1 MTPNEGH
8 ADGGS
13 ASQQAPD
20 ADESDLAALRDR
32 VDELDAAVQAIR
44 GLLGEVRTVD
54 RDVERRADLALAR
67 TDRLRDRLDAV
78 ATAVDNDRADAGA
91 VDGEPNGGDT
101 AAVGEGPGAVEVDS
115 ERDAR
120 EDRHEDVLDP
130 TDPGEEWGL
139 AERLRETL

>member
-1 MTPNEGH
+1 MTSNEAH
-8 ADGGS
+8 ADGGC
-13 ASQQAPD
+13 ASQQASD

-44 GLLGEVRTVD
+44 GLLGEVRAVD

-78 ATAVDNDRADAGA
+78 ASAVDHDLPDADA
-91 VDGEPNGGDT
+91 VDGEPNGAES
-101 AAVGEGPGAVEVDS
+101 AAVGGEHGAVDVDT

-120 EDRHEDVLDP
+120 NDRHEDVLEQRDS
-130 TDPGEEWGL
+130 GEEWGL